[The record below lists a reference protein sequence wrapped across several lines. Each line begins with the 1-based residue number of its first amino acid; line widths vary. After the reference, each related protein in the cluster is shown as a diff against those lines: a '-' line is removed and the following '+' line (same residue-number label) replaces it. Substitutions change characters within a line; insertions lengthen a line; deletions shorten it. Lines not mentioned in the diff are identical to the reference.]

1 MFHRTAGADPGRD
14 GCRVPLPWSGEH
26 PPFGFSPDDATA
38 EPWLPQQPESWSRM
52 SVEAEKGDPDSM
64 LELYREAL
72 RLRREEP
79 GLRTDRE
86 PLRWLPADPEV
97 LAYRRGEDF
106 ACVVN
111 FGPQDAVLPEHQEI
125 LLASGPLTEDGR
137 LPADTAA
144 WLRLG

>member
-1 MFHRTAGADPGRD
+1 
-14 GCRVPLPWSGEH
+14 
-26 PPFGFSPDDATA
+26 
-38 EPWLPQQPESWSRM
+38 
-52 SVEAEKGDPDSM
+52 
-64 LELYREAL
+64 
-72 RLRREEP
+72 
-79 GLRTDRE
+79 
-86 PLRWLPADPEV
+86 V